1 MDMSYLSRESSP
13 LSAKVWQQ
21 IDAAVV
27 ETARGTL
34 TGRRFLH
41 LVGPL
46 GIGAGVV
53 PIDDAAAVTEV
64 VKDGII
70 TTQGRRYVEL
80 PLLYEDAT
88 LLARDLETAAASGL
102 APDLTAVR
110 SAARAVARKEDHLI
124 FMGNPELGYE
134 GLVTAQ
140 AVNTVER
147 KDWSTGE
154 NAFADVAYG
163 IEVLLEKGIS
173 GTCVLAVSPDLAL
186 QMQRLQPGTGL
197 LEADRVAGLVGGHV
211 VVSPALGTGEAVLVC
226 SEPENMDLVV
236 GQDMT
241 TAFLEQSSLNTS
253 LRVLETVL
261 LRIKRRQAVVVLG

>member
-1 MDMSYLSRESSP
+1 MSYLSRESSP
-13 LSAKVWQQ
+13 LPAELWQQ

-34 TGRRFLH
+34 SGRRFLH
-41 LVGPL
+41 LGGPL
-46 GIGAGVV
+46 GIGASVV
-53 PIDDAAAVTEV
+53 PIDDATTVGEV

-102 APDLTAVR
+102 VPDLAAIR
-110 SAARAVARKEDHLI
+110 SAARAVARKEDRLI
-124 FMGNPELGYE
+124 FIGNPDRGYE

-140 AVNTVER
+140 GVNTIER
-147 KDWSTGE
+147 KDWSAGE

-163 IEVLLEKGIS
+163 IEVLLEKGIA
-173 GTCVLAVSPDLAL
+173 GEEVLVLSPDLAL
-186 QMQRLQPGTGL
+186 QLQRLQPGTGL
-197 LEADRVAGLVGGHV
+197 LERDRVAELVGGHV
-211 VVSPALGTGEAVLVC
+211 VVSPALGTGKAVLVC
-226 SEPENMDLVV
+226 AESENMELVV

-241 TAFLEQSSLNTS
+241 TAFLEQSGLNSS
-253 LRVLETVL
+253 LRVLETIL
-261 LRIKRRQAVVVLG
+261 LRIKHREAVVVLA

>member
-1 MDMSYLSRESSP
+1 MSYLSREASP
-13 LSAKVWQQ
+13 LPADLWQQ

-41 LVGPL
+41 LIGPL
-46 GIGAGVV
+46 GIGAGAV
-53 PIDDAAAVTEV
+53 PVDDASTLAEA
-64 VKDGII
+64 VKDGIV
-70 TTQGRRYVEL
+70 TTRGRRYVEL

-102 APDLTAVR
+102 APDLGTVR
-110 SAARAVARKEDHLI
+110 SAVRALARKEDRLI
-124 FMGNPELGYE
+124 FMGDPDLGYE

-140 AVNTVER
+140 GVNTLER
-147 KDWSTGE
+147 KDWSAGE

-163 IEVLLEKGIS
+163 IEVLLQKGIS
-173 GTCVLAVSPDLAL
+173 GEYALAVSPDLAL

-197 LEADRVAGLVGGHV
+197 LEADRVARLVGGHV
-211 VVSPALGTGEAVLVC
+211 VLSPALGTGKAVLVC
-226 SEPENMDLVV
+226 ANPENMDLVV
-236 GQDMT
+236 GQDMA
-241 TAFLEQSSLNTS
+241 TAFLEQSGLNSS

-261 LRIKRRQAVVVLG
+261 LRIKHREAVVVLA